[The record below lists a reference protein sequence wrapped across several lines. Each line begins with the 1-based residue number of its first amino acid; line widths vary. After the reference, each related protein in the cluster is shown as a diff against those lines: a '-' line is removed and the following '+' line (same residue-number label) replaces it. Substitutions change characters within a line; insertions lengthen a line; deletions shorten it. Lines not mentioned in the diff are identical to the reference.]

1 MKVNNLEYSKYILSI
16 IEAINKTE
24 LSEYTKKTIKSNLNK
39 LYNSTKTTF
48 IKDVIN
54 QFSNIENINSKHTF
68 LGAIKSVIKNVELNI
83 NEKDMKKINDLFLII
98 KLKKEKNELATQA
111 NTKQQNRYISY
122 KELTDL
128 TDNLE
133 DEEDKLYYALY
144 TYQPPLRADYN
155 AIYIIDNMLT
165 KAPLKMEE
173 LDKNKNYYS
182 VKTNQFIINEYKTAK
197 TNGTIIFKPPTKL
210 KNMIIK
216 SLEDT
221 PRAVLLYNHIRGV
234 NYPITPNYLS
244 KRIAHISTL
253 ILKDNIKIAE
263 ENKAIS
269 INDLRHLFI
278 EENNFETTN
287 DIEELFKN
295 AYIMGHSLFVSQKIY
310 KKDYKKSA

>member
-1 MKVNNLEYSKYILSI
+1 MKVNNLEYSNYILSI
-16 IEAINKTE
+16 LEAINKTE

-48 IKDVIN
+48 IKDVISE
-54 QFSNIENINSKHTF
+54 FSKIENVNSKHTF

-83 NEKDMKKINDLFLII
+83 NEKEMKKVNDLFLLI
-98 KLKKEKNELATQA
+98 KLQKEKTDLNTQA
-111 NTKQQNRYISY
+111 NTKQQNRHINFS
-122 KELTDL
+122 ELTDL
-128 TDNLE
+128 TDKIEN
-133 DEEDKLYYALY
+133 DEDKLYYALY
-144 TYQPPLRADYN
+144 TYQAPLRADYN
-155 AIYIIDNMLT
+155 AIYIIDNTLT
-165 KAPLKMEE
+165 KQAETIEE
-173 LDKNKNYYS
+173 LDQNKNYYS

-197 TNGTIIFKPPTKL
+197 TNGRIIFKPPTKL
-210 KNMIIK
+210 KNLIIK

-269 INDLRHLFI
+269 INDIRHLFV

-287 DIEELFKN
+287 DIEELLNN
-295 AYIMGHSLFVSQKIY
+295 AYKMGHSIFTQTNIY
-310 KKDYKKSA
+310 KKDYKSD